1 MNYFIRKCVI
11 VFKMPDFRA
20 LQSTLAGYGQE
31 HLLQFWDSL
40 SDAEKL
46 ELTDDIDSINF
57 ESVIADFKKV
67 TSELKTDGKIDDH
80 IKPVPKSL
88 FGDINETSPETL
100 KKYEDDGL
108 RLIADSKLAV
118 LVLAG
123 GQGTRLGVS
132 YPKGNHQILLSLKQ
146 RISRVNDVN
155 FIMMW

>member
-1 MNYFIRKCVI
+1 MSDIS
-11 VFKMPDFRA
+11 A
-20 LQSTLAGYGQE
+20 LKSTLTSYGQE

-40 SDAEKL
+40 TDVEKGQL
-46 ELTDDIDSINF
+46 MDDIDSINF
-57 ESVIADFKKV
+57 ESVIVDFKKV
-67 TSELKTDGKIDDH
+67 TSELKTNGRTDDH

-88 FGDINETSPETL
+88 FGDINETPQDTL

-132 YPKGNHQILLSLKQ
+132 YPKGIYSYFTIISLSSKIP
-146 RISRVNDVN
+146 R
-155 FIMMW
+155 